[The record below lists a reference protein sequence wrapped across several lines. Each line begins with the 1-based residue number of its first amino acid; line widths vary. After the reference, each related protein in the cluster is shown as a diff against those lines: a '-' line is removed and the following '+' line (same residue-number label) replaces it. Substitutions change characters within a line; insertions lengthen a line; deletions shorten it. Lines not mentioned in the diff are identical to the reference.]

1 MEIVWACAILAF
13 GIFLGVV
20 ATYFA
25 IYDGVIRIDQTN
37 PEKDIYRLDIDD
49 IDKLSKKKRILLK
62 VDTHADLS
70 QK

>member
-1 MEIVWACAILAF
+1 MEFVWAGAILAF
-13 GIFLGVV
+13 GIFLGVF
-20 ATYFA
+20 ATYIT
-25 IYDGVIRIDQTN
+25 IYDGVIRIDQSN

-62 VDTHADLS
+62 VDVHADLS

>member
-1 MEIVWACAILAF
+1 MEFVWAGAILAF
-13 GIFLGVV
+13 GVFLGVF
-20 ATYFA
+20 ATCIT
-25 IYDGVIRIDQTN
+25 IYDGVIRIDQSN

-62 VDTHADLS
+62 VDVHADLS